1 MKKLILILLSFV
13 ALNLSAQEKIV
24 VKKETSKAE
33 QQKLTQGNNAK
44 TLAKTET
51 QKLSKQLELTS
62 EQEARVYDIF
72 LNHFENELKEKEK
85 IKTLIKSK
93 NKENREEIKQKIA
106 KQKNGNNEALNS
118 KLKEVL
124 TAKQLEIYQKET
136 SETLK
141 TKQKKL
147 RVKN

>member
-1 MKKLILILLSFV
+1 MKNLILILLSFV
-13 ALNLSAQEKIV
+13 ALNLSAQEKIA
-24 VKKETSKAE
+24 VKKETSKTE
-33 QQKLTQGNNAK
+33 HQKLTQGNNAK

-51 QKLSKQLELTS
+51 HKLSKQLELTS
-62 EQEARVYDIF
+62 KQESKVYTIF
-72 LNHFENELKEKEK
+72 LNHFENELKEKEE

-93 NKENREEIKQKIA
+93 NKGNKEEIKQKIA

-136 SETLK
+136 SEALK